1 MGKYSARPRSLR
13 STPAFSLMR
22 GLPNRLHHRLIRIP
36 AACRLKW
43 RPALAAALVAL
54 ATAFAPIASAP
65 PASAGGW
72 VTIFPNYGDW
82 NCGAKGGVVQ
92 HVKVAAFPGETQI
105 NANNQRWA
113 RINVASSGNVRLV
126 AQIYCVYG
134 FFRTPGGWNTVD
146 RTIRNPVPWKS
157 YYF

>member
-1 MGKYSARPRSLR
+1 MFTTTTASPMRWALGRLRRTLVHAQASLWKISGRSG
-13 STPAFSLMR
+13 F
-22 GLPNRLHHRLIRIP
+22 G
-36 AACRLKW
+36 
-43 RPALAAALVAL
+43 AALL
-54 ATAFAPIASAP
+54 TIAMPLMLFTSAA

-82 NCGAKGGVVQ
+82 NCGPKGGVVQ

-113 RINVASSGNVRLV
+113 RINVGRSSNVRIV
-126 AQIYCVYG
+126 AQVYCVHG
-134 FFRTPGGWNTVD
+134 FFKTPGGWNTVD
-146 RTIRNPVPWKS
+146 RTIKNPVPWRS